1 MKKKKQNAVFE
12 DIITTIS
19 RCFIVLVVI
28 VVVCIAFSG
37 IKFIKPG
44 EVAIVL
50 RFGKIVGE
58 TQDEQIHQPGILF
71 AFPYIIDE
79 VVTVPTGTVMERV
92 VTTHYT
98 EGNMSTINNNGY
110 VITGDNNMALMKV
123 SVKYSITDP
132 VEYALRV
139 KDAEKIID
147 ACVSNAMLEKA
158 IYTKFDEI
166 LTSGKEEY
174 SKAVLES
181 AQQSLDD
188 NSVGVTISTIEFIS
202 VAPPAE
208 VNAAYV
214 AVNQAT
220 IEADSILNAAQQ
232 EATRIKQDGQAAAN
246 KIVSDAEAL
255 YSQKTAAANAD
266 LAEFWGTVEEYES
279 SYTSRALVRTR
290 IRNEKITAAVS
301 KIGKVITVKDGN
313 SHIVIN

>member
-1 MKKKKQNAVFE
+1 MKKKNAVFE
-12 DIITTIS
+12 DIITTVS
-19 RCFIVLVVI
+19 RYFVVLVVI
-28 VVVCIAFSG
+28 VIVCIALSG
-37 IKFIKPG
+37 IRFVKSG
-44 EVAIVL
+44 EVAVVL
-50 RFGKIVGE
+50 RFGKLVGSTYE
-58 TQDEQIHQPGILF
+58 EQVHEPGILL

-290 IRNEKITAAVS
+290 IRNEKIIAAVS

>member
-1 MKKKKQNAVFE
+1 MKKKNAVFE

-19 RCFIVLVVI
+19 RYFVVLVVI
-28 VVVCIAFSG
+28 VIACIALSG
-37 IKFIKPG
+37 IRFVKSG
-44 EVAIVL
+44 EVAVVL
-50 RFGKIVGE
+50 RFGKLVGSTYE
-58 TQDEQIHQPGILF
+58 EQVHEPGILL

-132 VEYALRV
+132 VEYALIV

-174 SKAVLES
+174 NKAVLES

-232 EATRIKQDGQAAAN
+232 EATRIEQDGQAAAN

>member
-1 MKKKKQNAVFE
+1 MKKKNAVFE
-12 DIITTIS
+12 DIITTVS
-19 RCFIVLVVI
+19 RYFVVLVVI
-28 VVVCIAFSG
+28 VIVCIALSG
-37 IKFIKPG
+37 IRFVKSG
-44 EVAIVL
+44 EVAVVL
-50 RFGKIVGE
+50 RFGKLVGSTYE
-58 TQDEQIHQPGILF
+58 EQVHEPGILL

-202 VAPPAE
+202 VTPPAE

-290 IRNEKITAAVS
+290 IRNEKIIAAVS

>member
-1 MKKKKQNAVFE
+1 MKKKNAVFE

-19 RCFIVLVVI
+19 RYFVVLVVI
-28 VVVCIAFSG
+28 VIACIALSG
-37 IKFIKPG
+37 IRFVKSG
-44 EVAIVL
+44 EVAVVL
-50 RFGKIVGE
+50 RFGKLVGSTYE
-58 TQDEQIHQPGILF
+58 EQVHEPGILL

-174 SKAVLES
+174 NKAVLES

-232 EATRIKQDGQAAAN
+232 EATRIEQDGQAAAN

>member
-1 MKKKKQNAVFE
+1 MKKKNAVFE
-12 DIITTIS
+12 DIITTVS
-19 RCFIVLVVI
+19 RYFVVLVVI
-28 VVVCIAFSG
+28 VVVCIALSG
-37 IKFIKPG
+37 IRFVKSG
-44 EVAIVL
+44 EVAVVL
-50 RFGKIVGE
+50 RFGKLVGSTYE
-58 TQDEQIHQPGILF
+58 EQVHEPGILL

-139 KDAEKIID
+139 KDVENIID

-158 IYTKFDEI
+158 IYTKFDDI

-174 SKAVLES
+174 NKSVLES
-181 AQQSLDD
+181 AQQSLD
-188 NSVGVTISTIEFIS
+188 NNNIGVTISTIEFIS

-232 EATRIKQDGQAAAN
+232 EATRIKQEGQAASN
-246 KIVSDAEAL
+246 KIVSDAETL
-255 YSQKTAAANAD
+255 YSQKTAAAKAD
-266 LAEFWGTVEEYES
+266 LAEFWGTIEEYES

>member
-1 MKKKKQNAVFE
+1 MKKKNAVFE

-19 RCFIVLVVI
+19 RYFVVLVVI
-28 VVVCIAFSG
+28 VIACIALSG
-37 IKFIKPG
+37 IRFVKSG
-44 EVAIVL
+44 EVAVVL
-50 RFGKIVGE
+50 RFGKLVGSTYE
-58 TQDEQIHQPGILF
+58 EQVHEPGILL

>member
-1 MKKKKQNAVFE
+1 MKKKNAVFE
-12 DIITTIS
+12 DIITTVS
-19 RCFIVLVVI
+19 RYFVVLVVI
-28 VVVCIAFSG
+28 VIVCIALSG
-37 IKFIKPG
+37 IRFVKSG
-44 EVAIVL
+44 EVAVVL
-50 RFGKIVGE
+50 RFGKLVGSTYE
-58 TQDEQIHQPGILF
+58 EQVHEPGILL

>member
-1 MKKKKQNAVFE
+1 MKKKNAVFE

-19 RCFIVLVVI
+19 RYFVVLVVI
-28 VVVCIAFSG
+28 VIACIALSG
-37 IKFIKPG
+37 IRFVKSG
-44 EVAIVL
+44 EVAVVL
-50 RFGKIVGE
+50 RFGKLVGSTYE
-58 TQDEQIHQPGILF
+58 EQVHEPGILL

-174 SKAVLES
+174 NKAVLES

>member
-1 MKKKKQNAVFE
+1 MKKKNAVFE
-12 DIITTIS
+12 DIITTVS
-19 RCFIVLVVI
+19 RYFVVLVVI
-28 VVVCIAFSG
+28 VVVCIALSG
-37 IKFIKPG
+37 IRFVKSG
-44 EVAIVL
+44 EVAVVL
-50 RFGKIVGE
+50 RFGKLVGSTYE
-58 TQDEQIHQPGILF
+58 EQVHEPGILL

-139 KDAEKIID
+139 KDVENIID

-158 IYTKFDEI
+158 IYTKFDDI

-174 SKAVLES
+174 NKSVLES
-181 AQQSLDD
+181 AQQSLD
-188 NSVGVTISTIEFIS
+188 NNNIGVTISTIEFIS

-232 EATRIKQDGQAAAN
+232 EATRIKQEGQAASN
-246 KIVSDAEAL
+246 KIVSDAETL

-266 LAEFWGTVEEYES
+266 LAEFWGTIEEYES

>member
-1 MKKKKQNAVFE
+1 MKKKNAVFE
-12 DIITTIS
+12 DIITTVS
-19 RCFIVLVVI
+19 RYFVVLVVI
-28 VVVCIAFSG
+28 VIVCIALSG
-37 IKFIKPG
+37 IRFVKSG
-44 EVAIVL
+44 EVAVVL
-50 RFGKIVGE
+50 RFGKLVGSTYE
-58 TQDEQIHQPGILF
+58 EQVHEPGILL

-232 EATRIKQDGQAAAN
+232 EATRIKQDGQVAAN